1 MAGKRKRGRGG
12 RDVGEE
18 EKAYTEN
25 NQQEDLVL
33 LVAWKYHSSLSP
45 VYKRVLS
52 PQGCKS
58 EVNWK

>member
-18 EKAYTEN
+18 EKAYIEN

-33 LVAWKYHSSLSP
+33 TGGMEVSL
-45 VYKRVLS
+45 KF
-52 PQGCKS
+52 KS
-58 EVNWK
+58 GL